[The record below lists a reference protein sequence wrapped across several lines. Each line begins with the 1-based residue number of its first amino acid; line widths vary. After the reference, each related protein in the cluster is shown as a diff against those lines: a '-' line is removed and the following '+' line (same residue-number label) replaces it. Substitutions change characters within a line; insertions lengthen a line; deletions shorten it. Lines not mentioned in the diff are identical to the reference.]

1 MRNKSKFEK
10 VISELGFNT
19 DAPINSTSNID
30 LETGKTNLAIIMQ
43 GNTDLHWNSD
53 LGLAAIRH
61 LIEVNDNQYSHVEP
75 ELYEKYILQILDS
88 VGAVLKWNTLYDGK
102 NIEVVKRFIEDSLMS
117 NSVAE
122 AEEEGLINKTDDT
135 DDSFFD

>member
-19 DAPINSTSNID
+19 DAPINSTSNIN
-30 LETGKTNLAIIMQ
+30 LETGKTNLAFIMQ
-43 GNTDLHWNSD
+43 GDSDVLWNSD

-61 LIEVNDNQYSHVEP
+61 LIEVNDNQYSHAEP
-75 ELYEKYILQILDS
+75 EIYEKYILQILDS
-88 VGAVLKWNTLYDGK
+88 IGSVIKWNAPYEGK
-102 NIEVVKRFIEDSLMS
+102 NINVVKRFIEDSLMS
-117 NSVAE
+117 NAFTE